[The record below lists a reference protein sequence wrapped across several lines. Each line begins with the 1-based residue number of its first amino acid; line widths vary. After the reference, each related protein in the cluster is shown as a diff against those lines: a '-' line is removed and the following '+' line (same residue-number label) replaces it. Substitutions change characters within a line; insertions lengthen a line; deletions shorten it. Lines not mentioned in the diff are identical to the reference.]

1 VLTDSEKRC
10 LVEIEEWERSHLASS
25 VTDFQEA
32 YEALMNTSFSKLGE
46 RRQAQL
52 LLWSDQ
58 ILFYLHSLI
67 HNSRY
72 SEEARTR
79 LIEQGQIFDEEIDS
93 IERMKRLSIVQLNYI
108 AKQQLAKQRLLS
120 LAQGGLAGFGGIVL
134 LGLDLPAMF
143 VLNLQAIQLTAL
155 TYGFEIKHPS
165 EMMFALKLFHLAL
178 LPKNLQKVA
187 WDELWD
193 EVVKHDRES
202 LFYEGKEEVTSILSF
217 HQPLKQVGK
226 AVMIMLLR
234 KKLIQGIPVVGI
246 VVGAT
251 INYRFSYELTEIAH
265 KFYQK
270 RYLYEKY
277 SN

>member
-1 VLTDSEKRC
+1 MLTDSEKRC

-67 HNSRY
+67 QNSRY

>member
-1 VLTDSEKRC
+1 MLTDSEKRC

>member
-1 VLTDSEKRC
+1 MLTDSEKRC

-202 LFYEGKEEVTSILSF
+202 LFYEGNEEVTSILSF
-217 HQPLKQVGK
+217 HQPMKQVGK

>member
-1 VLTDSEKRC
+1 MLTESEQRY
-10 LVEIEEWERSHLASS
+10 LVEIEEWEKTHLTAH

-32 YEALMNTSFSKLGE
+32 YKTFMNKSFNKLGE
-46 RRQAQL
+46 KRQAQL
-52 LLWSDQ
+52 LLWSDR

-72 SEEARTR
+72 SEEARVR
-79 LIEQGQIFDEEIDS
+79 LLELGRIFDEEIDS
-93 IERMKRLSIVQLNYI
+93 IEGMKRLSIVQLNYI

-120 LAQGGLAGFGGIVL
+120 LGQGGLAGFGGILL

-143 VLNLQAIQLTAL
+143 TINLQAIQLTAL
-155 TYGFEIKHPS
+155 TYGFEIKRPP

-178 LPKNLQKVA
+178 LPKNLQKPA
-187 WDELWD
+187 WDELWA
-193 EVVKHDRES
+193 EVEGADRES
-202 LFYEGKEEVTSILSF
+202 VFYEGNEELISISSL
-217 HQPLKQVGK
+217 HQPLKQIGK

-234 KKLIQGIPVVGI
+234 KKLIQGIPLVGI
-246 VVGAT
+246 AIGAT
-251 INYRFSYELTEIAH
+251 MNYRFSYELTEMAH

-277 SN
+277 QA